1 MGAAATA
8 QLNLDLFARQRWAG
22 PATPFVGMAS
32 LLLLSSVMTTILLQA
47 MGAQINAEYKQ
58 VTTAL
63 VSLQFALWLDFVET
77 QS

>member
-1 MGAAATA
+1 
-8 QLNLDLFARQRWAG
+8 
-22 PATPFVGMAS
+22 MAS